1 MGTFTYGAAR
11 RCPAAFIQ
19 MSEVVIRLER
29 PASLTPEL
37 RAWINSRLGSG
48 RALLT
53 RSRLN
58 GSGPRAL
65 LLRVRLESESDDGV
79 DEEVTDLMTDL
90 RLLGLRPALVPE
102 RVA

>member
-1 MGTFTYGAAR
+1 MATQPGAGQPVA
-11 RCPAAFIQ
+11 
-19 MSEVVIRLER
+19 MSEVLIALER

-37 RAWINSRLGSG
+37 RAWIHHRIGSG

-58 GSGPRAL
+58 GPGPTL
-65 LLRVRLESESDDGV
+65 LLRVELDAESDDAV

-90 RLLGLRPALVPE
+90 RLLGLRPALVSQQ
-102 RVA
+102 VV

>member
-1 MGTFTYGAAR
+1 MGTFTHREAWRRGAP
-11 RCPAAFIQ
+11 CIQ

-65 LLRVRLESESDDGV
+65 LLRVRLQSESEDGV
-79 DEEVTDLMTDL
+79 YEEVTDLMTDL
-90 RLLGLRPALVPE
+90 RLLGLRPALVSE
-102 RVA
+102 QAA